1 MAEEATVTAAPPGP
15 FQMQLEALNK
25 LSPRQKMLGAVGT
38 ALLIALLIGGAL
50 WTKEPPYSILFA
62 NYDDKDGGEIVAAL
76 QQQNVPYR
84 YAEGGRAILIPQA
97 SVHDVRLKLA
107 SQGLPRG
114 GLVGFEL
121 MKDAKIGQSQF
132 AEQINYQRALEGELA
147 RSISSLAAVRG
158 ARVHL
163 GIPKQTAFLRD
174 ETKTTA
180 SIVVNLAAGRILET
194 QQVSGIVHL
203 VSSSVPNL
211 NPLNVSV
218 IDQNGTLISQQ
229 RDKTMEAGLDPSQ
242 LKYVR
247 ELESNYTKRIEAIL
261 APIVGSRNVKAQVT
275 ADIDFSLTEQVAE
288 NYRPNPTP
296 ETAIRSQQTTE
307 AGTGT
312 PSAVGVPGALTNQ
325 PPTPA
330 TAPITTAGA
339 GGGAGN
345 PPSPSNVAG
354 INFQRNATV
363 NYEVDKTVR
372 HTKGVPGV
380 VRRLSVAVVVNHKT
394 DPTKP
399 KPVPLSEA
407 ELKQITELAREAM
420 GYSKDRGDTLNVA
433 NAPFTPAD
441 KEVIPDMPIWKDAEL
456 ISLLKELA
464 RYLIIGGA
472 AFYLWMRMLKP
483 VVDRLMVAPPPPP
496 EVKMETGDTME
507 IGPDGMPRVMHH
519 NPHQMYDDKL
529 ARARELAR
537 QDPKAVANMIKEWMD
552 GGEGK

>member
-1 MAEEATVTAAPPGP
+1 M
-15 FQMQLEALNK
+15 EALNR
-25 LSPRQKMLGAVGT
+25 LTTRQKLIGAVGV

-76 QQQNVPYR
+76 QQQNIPYR

-121 MKDAKIGQSQF
+121 MKDVKIGISQF
-132 AEQINYQRALEGELA
+132 AEQINYQRALEGELS
-147 RSISSLAAVRG
+147 RSIASLAAVRG

-174 ETKTTA
+174 EAKTTA
-180 SIVVNLAAGRILET
+180 SVVINLAAGRVLET

-211 NPLNVSV
+211 NPVNVSV

-229 RDKTMEAGLDPSQ
+229 RDKNHEAGLDPTQ

-247 ELESNYTKRIEAIL
+247 ELETNYTKRIEAIL

-275 ADIDFSLTEQVAE
+275 ADVDFSLTEQVAE
-288 NYRPNPTP
+288 NYKPNPTP

-330 TAPITTAGA
+330 TAPITTPGGG
-339 GGGAGN
+339 GGGAGG
-345 PPSPSNVAG
+345 PPTPSNVAG

-399 KPVPLSEA
+399 KPIPLSEA
-407 ELKQITELAREAM
+407 EIKQITELSREAM
-420 GYSKDRGDTLNVA
+420 GYSKERGDTLNVA

-441 KEVIPDMPIWKDAEL
+441 KEVIPDTPIWKDAEL

-464 RYLIIGGA
+464 RYLVIGGI
-472 AFYLWMRMLKP
+472 AFYLWVRMLKP
-483 VVDRLMVAPPPPP
+483 VVDRLLEPPPAPPEP
-496 EVKMETGDTME
+496 EIEEGDTME
-507 IGPDGMPRVMHH
+507 IGPDGVPRMVHH
-519 NPHQMYDDKL
+519 NPHQAYEDKL
-529 ARARELAR
+529 AHARELAR
-537 QDPKAVANMIKEWMD
+537 KDPKAVANMIKEWMD

>member
-1 MAEEATVTAAPPGP
+1 
-15 FQMQLEALNK
+15 
-25 LSPRQKMLGAVGT
+25 
-38 ALLIALLIGGAL
+38 
-50 WTKEPPYSILFA
+50 
-62 NYDDKDGGEIVAAL
+62 
-76 QQQNVPYR
+76 
-84 YAEGGRAILIPQA
+84 
-97 SVHDVRLKLA
+97 
-107 SQGLPRG
+107 
-114 GLVGFEL
+114 LVGFEL
-121 MKDAKIGQSQF
+121 MKDVKIGISQF
-132 AEQINYQRALEGELA
+132 AEQINYQRALEGELS
-147 RSISSLAAVRG
+147 RSIASLAAVRG

-174 ETKTTA
+174 EAKTTA
-180 SIVVNLAAGRILET
+180 SVVINLAAGRVLET

-211 NPLNVSV
+211 NPVNVSV

-229 RDKTMEAGLDPSQ
+229 RDKNHEAGLDPTQ

-247 ELESNYTKRIEAIL
+247 ELETNYTKRIEAIL

-275 ADIDFSLTEQVAE
+275 ADVDFSLTEQVAE
-288 NYRPNPTP
+288 NYKPNPTP

-330 TAPITTAGA
+330 TAPITTQ
-339 GGGAGN
+339 GGGAGG
-345 PPSPSNVAG
+345 PPTPGNVAG

-399 KPVPLSEA
+399 KPVPLTEA
-407 ELKQITELAREAM
+407 EIKQITELSREAM

-441 KEVIPDMPIWKDAEL
+441 KEVIPDMPLWKDAEL

-464 RYLIIGGA
+464 RYLVIGGI
-472 AFYLWMRMLKP
+472 AFYLWVRMLKP
-483 VVDRLMVAPPPPP
+483 VVDRLLEPPP
-496 EVKMETGDTME
+496 EPPEPEIAEGDTME
-507 IGPDGMPRVMHH
+507 IGPDGVPRMVHH
-519 NPHQMYDDKL
+519 NPHQAYEDKL
-529 ARARELAR
+529 AHARELAR
-537 QDPKAVANMIKEWMD
+537 KDPKAVANMIKEWMD